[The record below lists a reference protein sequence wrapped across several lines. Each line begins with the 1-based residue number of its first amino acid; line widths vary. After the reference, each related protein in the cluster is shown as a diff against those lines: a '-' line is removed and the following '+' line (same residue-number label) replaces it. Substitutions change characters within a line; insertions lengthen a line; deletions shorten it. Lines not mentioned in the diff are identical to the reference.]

1 MNSLKPLDTGEEVT
15 SDTPKTTIIFYLIFA
30 RLKTLLYGYYRI
42 MRDESPP
49 FSEWGGTQKRQVLKP
64 ASPPIATSL

>member
-1 MNSLKPLDTGEEVT
+1 MG
-15 SDTPKTTIIFYLIFA
+15 TT
-30 RLKTLLYGYYRI
+30 
-42 MRDESPP
+42 ESCAMKAPP